1 MAKPGEII
9 LNEAQQANIES
20 KLLPNFGTQSAMERS
35 FGFTEEQAITM
46 GKAIA
51 SQISLETTI
60 AHSDQKIAITP
71 RLGGEL

>member
-20 KLLPNFGTQSAMERS
+20 KFNTQTVVQNQV
-35 FGFTEEQAITM
+35 GFTEEQAITM
-46 GKAIA
+46 GKTIA

-60 AHSDQKIAITP
+60 AHGDQEIAITP
-71 RLGGEL
+71 KLGGRI